1 MSEKTDDEGDLPLNP
16 SYAEAYAFYSKC
28 PGVCGYGPLVE
39 MYSWA
44 TCRQGYFSADMD
56 EAGYEYLQLK
66 AEGIFNIPYG

>member
-1 MSEKTDDEGDLPLNP
+1 MREDEDLNEMIPNP

-44 TCRQGYFSADMD
+44 TCRQGYFSANMD

-66 AEGIFNIPYG
+66 AEGIFNIQHG